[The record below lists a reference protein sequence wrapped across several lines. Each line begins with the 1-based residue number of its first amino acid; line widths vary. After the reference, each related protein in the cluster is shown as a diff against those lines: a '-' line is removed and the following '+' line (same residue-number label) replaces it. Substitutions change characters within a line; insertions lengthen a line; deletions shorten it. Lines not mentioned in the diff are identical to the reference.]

1 MARSPNE
8 QRLVLLIQIADVVW
22 SVRAAFGEGLDWDYG
37 QGGFVGGLQ
46 HDGGLDAI
54 GVRLQPPTRAHTPSI
69 PWLEPRE
76 SELRVRRGEV
86 ITDRLLML
94 EELGRYDGADGVRAK
109 VIGTGV
115 AVSVAVKAGQGFHA
129 AHFQGFTED
138 VVLLHALT
146 VDREPGHRQVRPNGV
161 MRRAKTLP
169 RFSGW
174 SIAGAVVTAVAL
186 LLPASTAQAAANPLT
201 QAKELRSDVLATTNQ
216 YIDRYEGRMTVED
229 QRELRSTARQTR
241 VELDALVRAIRRA
254 EARDTTR
261 TWKAAVRQHSAAA
274 NLVDSRFDDVRSII
288 EPKLSFSEKLG
299 AFADYSSAMRDFESL
314 GAELS
319 RRADK

>member
-1 MARSPNE
+1 M
-8 QRLVLLIQIADVVW
+8 VLLIQIADVVR
-22 SVRAAFGEGLDWDYG
+22 SVRAAFSEGLDWDYG

-109 VIGTGV
+109 VIGTSV

-146 VDREPGHRQVRPNGV
+146 VDREPGHRQVRPKDV
-161 MRRAKTLP
+161 MRRTRALP
-169 RFSGW
+169 RSSGW

-186 LLPASTAQAAANPLT
+186 LVPASTAQAEANPLA
-201 QAKELRSDVLATTNQ
+201 QAKELRSDVMATTNQ
-216 YIDRYEGRMTVED
+216 YVDRYEGRLAVD
-229 QRELRSTARQTR
+229 DRRELRSTARQTR

-261 TWKAAVRQHSAAA
+261 TWKAAVRQHAAA
-274 NLVDSRFDDVRSII
+274 ADLVDSRFADVRSII
-288 EPKLSFSEKLG
+288 EPKLTFSERLG